1 MVEGEVEY
9 IHMQNKEYSELLER
23 YAEISAEEAALK
35 KEKDSIREIL
45 KPAFEASKKDK
56 LFFVTLGG
64 VKVHVLKQKRV
75 GALQAPKI
83 MAALGLT
90 QVEFD
95 SQFRAKDTILYTIK
109 EKK

>member
-1 MVEGEVEY
+1 M
-9 IHMQNKEYSELLER
+9 
-23 YAEISAEEAALK
+23 
-35 KEKDSIREIL
+35 
-45 KPAFEASKKDK
+45 
-56 LFFVTLGG
+56 
-64 VKVHVLKQKRV
+64 
-75 GALQAPKI
+75 QAPKI

>member
-1 MVEGEVEY
+1 MADSEAEY
-9 IHMQNKEYSELLER
+9 VHMQNKEYSQLMER

-64 VKVHVLKQKRV
+64 VKIHVLKQKRV

-83 MAALGLT
+83 MATLGLS
-90 QVEFD
+90 QKEFD
-95 SQFRAKDTILYTIK
+95 AQFRAKDTILYTIK